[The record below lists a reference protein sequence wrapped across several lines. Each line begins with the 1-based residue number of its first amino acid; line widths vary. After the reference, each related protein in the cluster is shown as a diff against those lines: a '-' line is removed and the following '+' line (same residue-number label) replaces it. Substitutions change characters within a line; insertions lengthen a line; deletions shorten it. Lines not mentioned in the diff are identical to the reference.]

1 MSKLIISTCG
11 TSLLTNGTDVKLRN
25 LLMETANCKENDFNA
40 ENKQLIDK
48 HIQTIQ
54 EQFRTMDLVNVKKI
68 SAELNGIITY
78 YHDQIPTT
86 SGLPD
91 VHYLLVSDTYQGEQV
106 GNIISNWLR
115 AKGLQA
121 QVHKISDLSTNNIDN
136 FRLAMSELI
145 NWCKDIIEGYRE
157 NGYKIIFNLTGGF
170 KSVQGFLQTVGMF
183 YADECIYIFQFSSE
197 LIQIPRLPIK
207 LDVEKVVGEN
217 LTIFR
222 QLDSHLVVTRE
233 EASNIPETLLFIMEE
248 DLKVILSEWG
258 RLIWREAKPTYYR
271 EKLLSPLSNKLV
283 YSQEFERNIRDL
295 QRQNLPHKIKLV
307 NERCDDLSRFLD
319 TGDNIRRLDY
329 KSLTNSPYSD
339 STHECDAWSCE
350 NAYRLFIHRLNNG
363 QQMIDR
369 LAGGLH

>member
-1 MSKLIISTCG
+1 MSKLIVSTCG
-11 TSLLTNGTDVKLRN
+11 TSLLTNGTDAGLRN
-25 LLMETANCKENDFNA
+25 LLMKTANYQENDFNA
-40 ENKQLIDK
+40 ENKQLIDN

-54 EQFRTMDLVNVKKI
+54 EQFRNMDKVNVKKI
-68 SAELNGIITY
+68 SAELNGIMTY
-78 YHDQIPTT
+78 YHDQIPAQ
-86 SGLPD
+86 SGRPD

-106 GNIISNWLR
+106 GNILSNWLR
-115 AKGLQA
+115 AHGLQA
-121 QVHKISDLSTNNIDN
+121 LVHKIDALSTNNIDY
-136 FRLAMSELI
+136 FRSAMSELI
-145 NWCKDIIEGYRE
+145 NWCKDTIEGYRE
-157 NGYKIIFNLTGGF
+157 DGYKIIFNLTGGF

-233 EASNIPETLLFIMEE
+233 EASNIPETLLFMMEE
-248 DLKVILSEWG
+248 DQEVKLSEWG
-258 RLIWREAKPTYYR
+258 QLIWREAKPTYYR
-271 EKLLSPLSNKLV
+271 EKLLQPLSNKLV
-283 YSQEFERNIRDL
+283 YSKEFQENIKDL
-295 QRQNLPHKIKLV
+295 QRQNLPDKIKLV

-329 KSLTNSPYSD
+329 KSLTKSPYSD
-339 STHECDAWSCE
+339 STHECDAWSFE
-350 NAYRLFIHRLNNG
+350 NAQRLFIHRLDNG
-363 QQMIDR
+363 QHMIDR